1 MNPDPVVLP
10 APSRAATF
18 SPDSAAPVFRFAR
31 RTAHVKPSAIREIL
45 KTTVAP
51 EIISFAGGLP
61 APELFPVES
70 IAAAAQHVL
79 THDGPAAL
87 QYSTTEGHRP
97 LREWVCRHLGET
109 VGFTPSPDD
118 VLITSGSQQG
128 LDLVA
133 RALLDP
139 GDTVLVENPA
149 YVGALQAIQASEA
162 NIIGLPADD
171 EGMLPAALD
180 HALRSAEK
188 RPKLI
193 YLIPNFQNPTGTSL
207 SLERRTL
214 LAAIAAHHGVPILE
228 DDPYGRLRYTGDHL
242 PAISSLPGGDHCVY
256 LGTTSKIMAPGLR
269 VAWLVTRDRALREQ
283 LVTLKQSSDL
293 HTSSFAQAVA
303 HRWLTQP
310 GALDAH
316 LEKLCATYARRR
328 DTMLAALA
336 RHLPAGCTWT
346 QPAGGL
352 FLWARLP
359 EKIDTLQLLRAA
371 TQQKI
376 AFVPGAPFW
385 VGEPQRNTL
394 RLNFSNASEANID
407 EGIRRLGEVV
417 CAALLNP

>member
-1 MNPDPVVLP
+1 MKPTPVVLAASSRSAMVSP
-10 APSRAATF
+10 AV
-18 SPDSAAPVFRFAR
+18 AAPVFRFAR

-70 IAAAAQHVL
+70 IAAATQHVL
-79 THDGPAAL
+79 THAGPAAL

-97 LREWVCRHLGET
+97 LREWICQHLGET
-109 VGFTPSPDD
+109 VGFTPAPDD

-149 YVGALQAIQASEA
+149 YVGALQAFQAAEA
-162 NIIGLPADD
+162 NIVALPSDD

-180 HALRSAEK
+180 EALRSAK
-188 RPKLI
+188 NRPKLI

-214 LAAIAAHHGVPILE
+214 LVAIAATHGMPILE
-228 DDPYGRLRYTGDHL
+228 DDPYGRLRYTGQHL
-242 PAISSLPGGDHCVY
+242 PALSALPGGENCIY

-269 VAWLVTRDRALREQ
+269 VAWLVTRDRVLREQ
-283 LVTLKQSSDL
+283 LITLKQSCDL

-310 GALDAH
+310 GALDTH
-316 LEKLCATYARRR
+316 VTKLCATYARRR

-359 EKIDTLQLLRAA
+359 EAIDTLALLPAA

-376 AFVPGAPFW
+376 AYVPGAPFW
-385 VGEPQRNTL
+385 VGDAPRNTL
-394 RLNFSNASEANID
+394 RLNFSNASESNI
-407 EGIRRLGEVV
+407 EKGICRLGEVV
-417 CAALLNP
+417 RTALG